1 MSEFLFEN
9 SEKIFAVATWKMIRN
24 DKIAEE
30 LIKYLD
36 EDKILSY
43 LLSYKTQQHFYDAI
57 RKFFEELKEMGED

>member
-1 MSEFLFEN
+1 M
-9 SEKIFAVATWKMIRN
+9 ATWKMIRN